1 MIPSEFV
8 DELEKVNKRL
18 QKILK
23 EKAKIENKIKRYEQN
38 EYDKS
43 QLKLF
48 EGENLWQNSRSSTTT
63 SGRNSA

>member
-38 EYDKS
+38 EYDKP
-43 QLKLF
+43 QAKLF
-48 EGENLWQNSRSSTTT
+48 KGESWQNSQSSTTT